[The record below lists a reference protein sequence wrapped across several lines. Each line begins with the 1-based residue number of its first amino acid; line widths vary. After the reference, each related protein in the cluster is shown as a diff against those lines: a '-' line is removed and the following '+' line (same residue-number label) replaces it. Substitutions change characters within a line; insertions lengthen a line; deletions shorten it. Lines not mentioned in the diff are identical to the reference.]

1 MAQYYKHGTI
11 LDISISPSESKLLL
25 ELALFDILLNFN
37 LIPPSVAY
45 IYVKTNDNKRDT
57 TIDGKVFIKRFHQWN
72 NLGDVLSRFICILPS
87 NAARVFGEGYIYLI
101 CVSELN

>member
-25 ELALFDILLNFN
+25 ELVLFDILLILN

-45 IYVKTNDNKRDT
+45 IYVKAKYTKRET
-57 TIDGKVFIKRFHQWN
+57 RIDGKVFIHC
-72 NLGDVLSRFICILPS
+72 LSQCIYSQCPFLSKDMYFAPELS
-87 NAARVFGEGYIYLI
+87 A
-101 CVSELN
+101 CVR

>member
-25 ELALFDILLNFN
+25 ELVLFDILLILN

-45 IYVKTNDNKRDT
+45 IYVKSNEIKRET
-57 TIDGKVFIKRFHQWN
+57 MIDGKVFI
-72 NLGDVLSRFICILPS
+72 
-87 NAARVFGEGYIYLI
+87 
-101 CVSELN
+101 